1 MKDDVVEYQTDGP
14 VGIICINRPDKLN
27 AFNAALLGGLVASFR
42 RAEQDQAVS
51 VVLLRANGRSFSV
64 GMDIELNYPQDEAER
79 HDPLRWQE
87 ALREVVDTL
96 IMPWSMKKPVIAEVQ
111 GHALGAACELAMMC
125 DLTLAGED
133 AIFGEPE
140 ARLSVF
146 GPAVVMPRFVGLKK
160 ARELLYFG
168 DTIDAATALRFGMI
182 NRVIPAAELRSE
194 ALKYA
199 QRLALISPQTLKSAK
214 LSINRTVEVGGI
226 REGIIAGVDVAAP
239 LYAAKTDAGAK
250 FREFVAERGLGA
262 ALRWRNDQFKDE

>member
-14 VGIICINRPDKLN
+14 VGIICMNRPGKLN

-111 GHALGAACELAMMC
+111 GHVLGAACELAMMC

-146 GPAVVMPRFVGLKK
+146 GPAVVMPWFVGLKK

-199 QRLALISPQTLKSAK
+199 HRLALISAQTLKSAK
-214 LSINRTVEVGGI
+214 LSINRTLEVRGI
-226 REGIIAGVDVAAP
+226 REGIIAGLDVAVP
-239 LYAAKTDAGAK
+239 LYAAKTDAGVK
-250 FREFVAERGLGA
+250 FREFIAERGLAA
-262 ALRWRNDQFKDE
+262 ALRWRNDQFKDK